1 MRSITQSPAHDR
13 PAVAL
18 RLCVRRQDAGAG
30 ELTLQGWTL
39 QALTIIAV
47 EDAVVAIAAL
57 DTN

>member
-1 MRSITQSPAHDR
+1 MRGR
-13 PAVAL
+13 
-18 RLCVRRQDAGAG
+18 G

-47 EDAVVAIAAL
+47 EDAVVTIAAL